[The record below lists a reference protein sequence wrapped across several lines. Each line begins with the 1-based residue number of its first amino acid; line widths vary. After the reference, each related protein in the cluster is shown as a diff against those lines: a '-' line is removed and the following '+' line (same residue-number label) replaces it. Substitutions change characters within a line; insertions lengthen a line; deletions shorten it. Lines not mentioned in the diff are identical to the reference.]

1 MFVVEGEKIVKETIL
16 FYPSRI
22 HQLYVTERW
31 YKNCLVTVNK
41 EGLPEIIILKPEEI
55 KKISSLKNAPEC
67 LAIIKIIINQIDIN
81 EISGKLLLVLDKVQ
95 DPGNL
100 GNIIR
105 IADWFGIHDVI
116 CSDDSADCYNPK
128 VLQSTM
134 GAIMRVR
141 IYYTK
146 LNPLLQKLTHLP
158 EFGIYGT
165 FADADSVYDAELQ
178 QKGAVIIGN
187 ESKGIRK
194 ELYPHIAHKITVPSY
209 HSKNDTIDS
218 LNVAAATA
226 IICSEFR
233 RRMI

>member
-1 MFVVEGEKIVKETIL
+1 MFVVEGEKIVSETIL

-31 YKNCLVTVNK
+31 YKNYLLTGNK
-41 EGLPEIIILKPEEI
+41 ENPPEIVVLKPEEI
-55 KKISSLKNAPEC
+55 KKISSLKNAPQC
-67 LAIIKIIINQIDIN
+67 LAIIKIIIHQLDIN
-81 EISGKLLLVLDKVQ
+81 EISGKLSLVLDKVQ

-128 VLQSTM
+128 VLQATM

-141 IYYTK
+141 LYYTK
-146 LNPLLQKLTHLP
+146 LKPLLQKLARLP

-165 FADADSVYDAELQ
+165 FVDAESVYGAELLQ
-178 QKGAVIIGN
+178 QGAVIIGN

-194 ELYPHIAHKITVPSY
+194 ELYPYIGCKITVPSY
-209 HSKNDTIDS
+209 PGKNDTIDS

-233 RRMI
+233 RRRV